1 MSPGPGTPFKPGQS
15 GNPHGR
21 PKKKRALTQALE
33 SAVSKSVQLPDGSR
47 VNGKRYLA
55 SLAVQALTDGKVT
68 LASGKTLD
76 LSPEDLLFFWKFA
89 YAQIDGNPPQ
99 AHEHT
104 GEDGRPIE
112 FIEVIKDAGS
122 DGELPDGE

>member
-1 MSPGPGTPFKPGQS
+1 MPNPTTWKPGQS

-33 SAVSKSVQLPDGSR
+33 SSLSKTVVLPDGSK

-55 SLAVQALTDGKVT
+55 SLAVQAMTEGKVT

-99 AHEHT
+99 AHELS

-112 FIEVIKDAGS
+112 FIEVIKSADS